1 MIPVRDLLD
10 DFLGDAPG
18 KMGNALLALPLAGK
32 VKPLT
37 AGVAHLCGVF
47 VDGSTRCWGG
57 ANDSGQLG
65 VGDTTARG
73 PAAALPVNLGA
84 GRTALLDD
92 GTVKCW
98 GLGSSGELGL
108 GNKEQHEKLRSG
120 PACQGRPRA
129 ARGGSRWRR
138 RARRTWARRRR
149 RSRSRSSAR
158 HRACGPR
165 RFGHVG
171 RPPRAMTLPRG
182 RRMEISPGGRRRR
195 WRERGLRRPSP
206 GRSGAARHPR
216 AMRSA
221 RAASLRR
228 PVRSRARTEARSQA
242 RRG

>member
-10 DFLGDAPG
+10 DLLGDAPG
-18 KMGNALLALPLAGK
+18 EMGNALLALPLAGK
-32 VKPLT
+32 VKHLT

-120 PACQGRPRA
+120 PACQGPTQSSE
-129 ARGGSRWRR
+129 RGISMASKGS
-138 RARRTWARRRR
+138 AHMG
-149 RSRSRSSAR
+149 SSPAKV
-158 HRACGPR
+158 PITLQ
-165 RFGHVG
+165 
-171 RPPRAMTLPRG
+171 RPP
-182 RRMEISPGGRRRR
+182 S
-195 WRERGLRRPSP
+195 
-206 GRSGAARHPR
+206 
-216 AMRSA
+216 
-221 RAASLRR
+221 SLRTST
-228 PVRSRARTEARSQA
+228 VRSRGSTTQSHDAPARA
-242 RRG
+242 